1 MSENFFIYGENIPC
15 ILVSDM
21 NLEKSDE
28 ELEKYNI
35 RSFLNENEIQER
47 NNLLDEIK
55 SLDYHIK
62 K

>member
-1 MSENFFIYGENIPC
+1 
-15 ILVSDM
+15 M

-55 SLDYHIK
+55 SLDYHIHKIK
-62 K
+62 KLINKL